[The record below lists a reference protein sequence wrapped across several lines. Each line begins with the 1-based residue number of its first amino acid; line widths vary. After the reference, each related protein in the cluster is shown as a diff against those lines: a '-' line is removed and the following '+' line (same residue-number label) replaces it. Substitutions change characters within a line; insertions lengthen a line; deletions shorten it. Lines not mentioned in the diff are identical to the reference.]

1 MYTLIRSKFTMILI
15 CESIVDM
22 RRSSQTDWYMKST
35 TRNHI
40 KQGPVN
46 VGGGIPS
53 VASAV
58 WNKVG
63 YSVEVDQLLI
73 G

>member
-1 MYTLIRSKFTMILI
+1 
-15 CESIVDM
+15 
-22 RRSSQTDWYMKST
+22 MKST